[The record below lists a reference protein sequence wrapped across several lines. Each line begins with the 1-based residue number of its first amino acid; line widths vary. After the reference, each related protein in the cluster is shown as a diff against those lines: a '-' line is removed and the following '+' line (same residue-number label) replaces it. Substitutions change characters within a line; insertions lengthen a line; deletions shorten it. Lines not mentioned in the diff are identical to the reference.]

1 MPLPPLKTLSWA
13 LPVIESLKA
22 EPITLRM
29 PLIDV
34 KPVAVPE
41 ARLTVTPVA

>member
-1 MPLPPLKTLSWA
+1 MPLPPLKTLSWVS
-13 LPVIESLKA
+13 PVIESLKA

-34 KPVAVPE
+34 NPVAVPV
-41 ARLTVTPVA
+41 ARFTVTPVA